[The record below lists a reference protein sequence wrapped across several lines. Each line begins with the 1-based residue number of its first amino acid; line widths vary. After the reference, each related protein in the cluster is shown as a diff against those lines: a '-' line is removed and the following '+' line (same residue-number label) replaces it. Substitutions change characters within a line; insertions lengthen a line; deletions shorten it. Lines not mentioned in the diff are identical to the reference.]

1 MIKQR
6 LSNANPY
13 DLEYSS
19 FPVIGLTFIPRPS
32 KNYSTPSKGFMNSL
46 RLLRISL
53 PYLGP

>member
-13 DLEYSS
+13 GLEYSS

-32 KNYSTPSKGFMNSL
+32 KTT
-46 RLLRISL
+46 LLRVKVS
-53 PYLGP
+53 